1 MTDLGV
7 RERGRRR
14 RTAPAWLRAVGIL
27 FAFLTATIGAATIG
41 AATIGA
47 ATIGAATISAAT
59 ISAATISAATISAAT
74 PAQAGEVGSPAR
86 VPPGLT
92 AALTTAPGGDYA
104 TLLAFDV
111 SAIDPTLVTSTGPS
125 TLTVTGTMTNTGP
138 DELIDLTYRIQRGDV
153 LRSTADVHEQLAT
166 PAEPLARVPSTFTP
180 ITGTLAAGGSAP
192 FVFTT
197 SLTGPNALD
206 VTSPGVY
213 PLMVNVNGAVV
224 LPAGPLEA
232 RVGELHLMLTVMS
245 VPGATGP
252 TTPEQSAGSPTPFNF
267 VWPMVDEPH
276 LGVDGVFLNDDL
288 LTSISPGG
296 RLATLLDGV
305 AGDATSVLPAGALT
319 VVLDPQLLDE
329 LNRMT
334 GPYRVV
340 APPGAAQ
347 PPVNAIAEAESA
359 TATVGATESTTT
371 APNGTAPAG
380 PAPTAPGS
388 SDPAAGSG
396 AVDLAGTVAG
406 TGQRVAASFLE
417 RLHAVAAAHQI
428 VLLPY
433 GDPDVVAL
441 VRAGMATDVATA
453 QQHGQ
458 EVARQVWGDLAS
470 MTSATAT
477 TTAYP
482 IDGAA
487 DGATLATLVA
497 GGARTGLLSQASVVV
512 PTDADGRP
520 TTSAVIETDET
531 GPALPS
537 VVAQTD
543 VLGGLDKLIDDSQQ
557 TGWATKVNSLTALL
571 AQQRAD
577 GTTSPAVFAPT
588 RRWSPDSAALTG
600 LVQLLGEL
608 GRNGVI
614 SGESLAALSAAAVR
628 SGTTDYPVTAL
639 DRELSAAYLQR
650 IETDR
655 TAVADLRS
663 ALTSVSQRFDPATL
677 LDPLDTALDAAAST
691 AFRMD
696 PTVGEANLATVEST
710 VSTIRSGVQI
720 ATSSTNYTLAST
732 TSPLVLTVQN
742 STAYD
747 VPVTVQLTGGEMVGL
762 TTTDQPVQI
771 IPAGRSQQV
780 KIPTEVTR
788 SGQFQVTAT
797 LIGPDGAAW
806 GSPVQL
812 SVQSSAYGALTVVL
826 IAVAGGVLVIM
837 VALRIRQR
845 LRGRRARIAAASTP
859 TGTDSAARPAAEDYT
874 VDPPDDPPT
883 NPRATDRVPGRYRLP
898 VPAFEARNGRNTV
911 RDHP

>member
-1 MTDLGV
+1 
-7 RERGRRR
+7 
-14 RTAPAWLRAVGIL
+14 
-27 FAFLTATIGAATIG
+27 
-41 AATIGA
+41 
-47 ATIGAATISAAT
+47 
-59 ISAATISAATISAAT
+59 
-74 PAQAGEVGSPAR
+74 
-86 VPPGLT
+86 
-92 AALTTAPGGDYA
+92 
-104 TLLAFDV
+104 
-111 SAIDPTLVTSTGPS
+111 
-125 TLTVTGTMTNTGP
+125 
-138 DELIDLTYRIQRGDV
+138 
-153 LRSTADVHEQLAT
+153 
-166 PAEPLARVPSTFTP
+166 
-180 ITGTLAAGGSAP
+180 GGSAP
-192 FVFTT
+192 FAFTT

-206 VTSPGVY
+206 LTRPGVY
-213 PLMVNVNGAVV
+213 PLMVNVNGALV

-245 VPGATGP
+245 VPGTTEPG
-252 TTPEQSAGSPTPFNF
+252 TPEQPAGSPTPFNF
-267 VWPMVDEPH
+267 VWPMVDVPH

-288 LTSISPGG
+288 LTAISPGG

-305 AGDATSVLPAGALT
+305 AGDATSVLPPGALT

-347 PPVNAIAEAESA
+347 PPVNAIAEAQAAESA
-359 TATVGATESTTT
+359 TATVGAPESTAA

-380 PAPTAPGS
+380 SGPTAAGS
-388 SDPAAGSG
+388 GAPAAGSG
-396 AVDLAGTVAG
+396 AVDIAGTVAG
-406 TGQRVAASFLE
+406 TGQQVAASFLE
-417 RLHAVAAAHQI
+417 RLHAVAAVQPI

-458 EVARQVWGDLAS
+458 EVARQVWGDLDS
-470 MTSATAT
+470 VTSATAT
-477 TTAYP
+477 GTAYP

-487 DGATLATLVA
+487 DGATLATLIA

-512 PTDADGRP
+512 PTGTDGRP
-520 TTSAVIETDET
+520 TTSAVIESDQA

-543 VLGGLDKLIDDSQQ
+543 VLGGLDKLIDDRQQ

-571 AQQRAD
+571 AQQRTD
-577 GTTSPAVFAPT
+577 GTTSPAVFAPP

-600 LVQLLGEL
+600 LVGLLGEL
-608 GRNGVI
+608 GRSGVI
-614 SGESLAALSAAAVR
+614 SGESLATLSAAAVR
-628 SGTTDYPVTAL
+628 SGTTDYPVTAV
-639 DRELSAAYLQR
+639 DRELSATYLRR

-655 TAVADLRS
+655 TAVADLRA
-663 ALTSVSQRFDPATL
+663 ALASVSQRFDPATL

-691 AFRMD
+691 AFRTD

-720 ATSSTNYTLAST
+720 ATSSTSYTLAST

-797 LIGPDGAAW
+797 LIGPDGVAW

-859 TGTDSAARPAAEDYT
+859 TGADSAARPAQDAPT
-874 VDPPDDPPT
+874 VDPPGARSGDRAGDRAGAGAVPP
-883 NPRATDRVPGRYRLP
+883 PGPGLRSEKRQEFRP
-898 VPAFEARNGRNTV
+898 
-911 RDHP
+911 